1 MEWLKRR
8 RLLMRSNS
16 KTSTPK
22 KQVTKERYGL
32 FLFDYISSSRV
43 VTGDSLAGAKFFP
56 SPLILD
62 FGAFFCT
69 LIQNRRI
76 QKWFI
81 SLNANRLL
89 KLKFVISNAYYSETK
104 LFWPYDEAKMCLSG
118 YCFSE
123 KLQTNSWYLEV
134 DKLTTMTTRNIY

>member
-1 MEWLKRR
+1 
-8 RLLMRSNS
+8 MRSNL

-62 FGAFFCT
+62 
-69 LIQNRRI
+69 
-76 QKWFI
+76 
-81 SLNANRLL
+81 
-89 KLKFVISNAYYSETK
+89 Y
-104 LFWPYDEAKMCLSG
+104 
-118 YCFSE
+118 FSA
-123 KLQTNSWYLEV
+123 LC
-134 DKLTTMTTRNIY
+134 